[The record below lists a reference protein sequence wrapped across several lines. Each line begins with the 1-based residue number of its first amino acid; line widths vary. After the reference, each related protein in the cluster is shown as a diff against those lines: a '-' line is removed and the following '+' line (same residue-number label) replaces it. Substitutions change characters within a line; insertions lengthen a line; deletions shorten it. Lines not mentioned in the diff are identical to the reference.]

1 MRNCLL
7 ALTLMGAA
15 VMGSVAHAG
24 PVKGI
29 DGRTVDV
36 PSPKR
41 VVVLNSSLVEIV
53 FGLGK
58 GDLVAGT
65 DITGAYPA
73 AVTKLPKVGHPYQP
87 SVEGIISLAPDLVVG
102 AEENLTAAV
111 AEQLRGAKLP
121 VLIVENTS
129 KNGIDG
135 LLRRIELLAQLF
147 NAGEAG
153 QRMKQDITRQ
163 VAELNQK
170 IAAEK
175 KKPRVLF
182 LYAHS
187 PGEAF
192 VYGKDTG
199 THALIELAGG
209 QNAAD
214 FTTGTKALTAEG
226 MVQASPDAII
236 MLHRGLEAVS
246 GVSGAVNLPG
256 VALTPAGKNKRILAV
271 DNNVRWIG
279 PRFPEF
285 AAKLFSEI
293 HAPVPQ
299 R

>member
-1 MRNCLL
+1 MRNCFL
-7 ALTLMGAA
+7 ALLLMGSAA
-15 VMGSVAHAG
+15 VSSVAQAG

-36 PSPKR
+36 PTPKR

-53 FGLGK
+53 FGLGQ
-58 GDLVAGT
+58 GQTVVGT
-65 DITGAYPA
+65 DVTATYPPETA
-73 AVTKLPKVGHPYQP
+73 NIAKVGHPYQP
-87 SVEGIISLAPDLVVG
+87 SVEGIISLSPDLVIG
-102 AEENLTAAV
+102 AEENLTSTS

-121 VLIVENTS
+121 VLILENSS
-129 KNGIDG
+129 KEGISG
-135 LLRRIELLAQLF
+135 LLRRIEVLARVF
-147 NAGEAG
+147 NAEEAG

-163 VAELNQK
+163 VAELEKK
-170 IAAEK
+170 IALAK

-192 VYGKDTG
+192 VYGKETG

-246 GVSGAVNLPG
+246 GVHGALNLPG
-256 VALTPAGKNKRILAV
+256 VAVTPAGKNKKILAV
-271 DNNVRWIG
+271 DNSVRWIG
-279 PRFPEF
+279 PRFPAF
-285 AAKLFSEI
+285 AEKLFSEI
-293 HAPVPQ
+293 HAAPS

>member
-7 ALTLMGAA
+7 ALILLSAA
-15 VMGSVAHAG
+15 ATGSVAQAG
-24 PVKGI
+24 PVKGM
-29 DGRTVDV
+29 DGQTVDV

-58 GDLVAGT
+58 GGTVAGT

-73 AVTKLPKVGHPYQP
+73 EVAKLPKVGHPYQP
-87 SVEGIISLAPDLVVG
+87 SVEGIISLAPDLVIG

-111 AEQLRGAKLP
+111 AEQLRSAKLP

-129 KNGIDG
+129 KHGIDG
-135 LLRRIELLAQLF
+135 LLRRIDALAQLF
-147 NAGEAG
+147 NAAEAG
-153 QRMKQDITRQ
+153 QRMKQDITRR
-163 VAELNQK
+163 VGELAKK

-192 VYGKDTG
+192 VYGTETG

-214 FTTGTKALTAEG
+214 FTTGTKTLTAEG

-236 MLHRGLEAVS
+236 MLYRGLEAVS
-246 GVSGAVNLPG
+246 GVEGAVKLPG

-285 AAKLFSEI
+285 AEKLFPEI
-293 HAPVPQ
+293 HAPAPQ